1 LVDGPVRTGGIDR
14 IDRTRG
20 TAVME
25 LFVLLFF
32 ALLLVSG
39 VAGLGRDSRD
49 FADWRPSNGG
59 FRDSPR
65 RS

>member
-1 LVDGPVRTGGIDR
+1 MVRCAPAVLIES
-14 IDRTRG
+14 TRG

-32 ALLLVSG
+32 IVLAI
-39 VAGLGRDSRD
+39 AGLAGRVADSRD
-49 FADWRPSNGG
+49 FADWRPSKEG

-65 RS
+65 RG